1 MTTPETIEAMRRYRR
16 LLEAR
21 EAATMQELARR
32 WVRLER
38 ALADQLELLA
48 TDIAARQAAGQA
60 VSADLVRLS
69 KRYLS
74 LQQQVLAELSQY
86 AGFAAETIAAEQRWM
101 MAAGV
106 QHGSELL
113 RAALSVRG
121 GFDVLPTAALE
132 HMAGYVADGS
142 PLRQY
147 FARMYPSAMQGI
159 MDALFEGLARGQG
172 PRQIAKR
179 MRDEMGVAARTA
191 INSAR
196 TEPLRVYREA
206 SLAQYRKSGLVDG
219 YIRVASKS
227 VRTCMAC
234 LAQDGEWFP
243 LDVPFAEHNMGRCV
257 APGTVVSGPP
267 VKAFIARD
275 YDGEVVSIRTASGKF
290 LTVTPN
296 HPVLT
301 DRGWRAAHLIQEGD
315 NVVGCSGE
323 EWRAPAVYPD
333 EYQVP
338 TLIEEVAGALAMR
351 RARVVPVAAE
361 DFHGDGLYSQV
372 YVVWT
377 DGLLSD
383 GREAAVDQQPL
394 HAAVIGG
401 MMHAASLPGA
411 SDVALMLKGMPAAA
425 RSLLSDGD
433 AAMVLFEGGLLG
445 EQAVGLGLAADGH
458 ALQFQADANG
468 LARDAVGFGQGVLGY
483 ARHVAAGD
491 LLLRQLNAAGAIG
504 SGGMFGVQP
513 AALSSAAEEASLF
526 EDVGQPAFVD
536 VMAAAR
542 GLDAI
547 AVDVILDRVL
557 EVGVSSFRG
566 HVYNLHTDGEWY
578 LANGVVTHNCRPI
591 PAREG
596 TKFAGTQ
603 GLDWFRSQPPA
614 TQKLMLGPGRFEA
627 WQAGKFDLKD
637 LATLHEDPVW
647 GNSWQ
652 ETPLKR
658 LVGTG
663 SPAEGTASL

>member
-1 MTTPETIEAMRRYRR
+1 MSTPETIEAMRRFRR

-32 WVRLER
+32 WVKLER

-48 TDIAARQAAGQA
+48 TEIAARQASGQV

-69 KRYLS
+69 RRYAS

-132 HMAGYVADGS
+132 HMAGYVADA

-159 MDALFEGLARGQG
+159 MDALFEGLARGLG
-172 PRQIAKR
+172 PRQIARR

-234 LAQDGEWFP
+234 LVQDGEWFP

-257 APGTVVSGPP
+257 VPGTVVSGPA

-290 LTVTPN
+290 LSVTPN

-315 NVVGCSGE
+315 HVVGCTGE
-323 EWRAPAVYPD
+323 EWRTPAVYPD

-338 TLIEEVAGALAMR
+338 TLIEQVAGALAMR
-351 RARVVPVAAE
+351 RTRVVPVAAE
-361 DFHGDGLYSQV
+361 DFHGDGRYSQI

-377 DGLLSD
+377 NGLLSD
-383 GREAAVDQQPL
+383 GRQAALDQQLL
-394 HAAVIGG
+394 HPAIVGG
-401 MMHAASLPGA
+401 MVNAASLAGA
-411 SDVALMLKGMPAAA
+411 GDVALMLEGVPAAA
-425 RSLLSDGD
+425 GGFVSDGN
-433 AAMVLFEGGLLG
+433 AAMVLLDGRLLG
-445 EQAVGLGLAADGH
+445 EEAVGLGLVADRH
-458 ALQFQADANG
+458 ALLFQSVAYG
-468 LARDAVGFGQGVLGY
+468 GARDPVRFGQGVLGG
-483 ARHVAAGD
+483 AGQVAAGN
-491 LLLRQLNAAGAIG
+491 LLVRKLNDAGAIG
-504 SGGMFGVQP
+504 SGGMFGLQAP
-513 AALSSAAEEASLF
+513 AFGFAAEEAARF
-526 EDVGQPAFVD
+526 EGVGQSTLRD

-542 GLDAI
+542 GLDAVAI
-547 AVDVILDRVL
+547 DVILDRVL

-591 PAREG
+591 PAKQG
-596 TKFAGTQ
+596 AVYPGTQ
-603 GLDWFRSQPPA
+603 GLDWFRNQSPER
-614 TQKLMLGPGRFEA
+614 QKLMLGPGRYEA
-627 WQAGKFDLKD
+627 WKAGKFDLKD
-637 LATLHEDPVW
+637 LAELHEDSVW

-663 SPAEGTASL
+663 SPAEGTTSL